1 MENNI
6 LSGNLSVG
14 LVKIICLPDQMSGK
28 NLNTFT
34 NTVVMGIFI
43 GCDVETLG
51 H

>member
-34 NTVVMGIFI
+34 NTVILHMQVTFT
-43 GCDVETLG
+43 VFT